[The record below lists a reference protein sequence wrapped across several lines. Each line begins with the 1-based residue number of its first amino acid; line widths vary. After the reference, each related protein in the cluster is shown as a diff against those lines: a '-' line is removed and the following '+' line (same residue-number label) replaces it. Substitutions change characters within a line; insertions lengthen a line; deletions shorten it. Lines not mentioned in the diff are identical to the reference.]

1 MDSEGGMSLKAKPT
15 NCGIVYR
22 ASKSIYFGANET
34 LRAREMTWNCSE
46 IKTRKLKNANKC
58 NEKTP

>member
-22 ASKSIYFGANET
+22 ASKSIYFGVND
-34 LRAREMTWNCSE
+34 RAGSQSDLGWYDTAPCSGVTVLFVMTVE
-46 IKTRKLKNANKC
+46 
-58 NEKTP
+58 